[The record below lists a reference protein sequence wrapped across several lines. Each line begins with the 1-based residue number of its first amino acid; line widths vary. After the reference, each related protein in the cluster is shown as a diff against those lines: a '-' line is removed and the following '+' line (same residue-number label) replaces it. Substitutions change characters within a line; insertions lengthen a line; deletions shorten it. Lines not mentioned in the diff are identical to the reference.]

1 MSKSNPDDHWLVR
14 PKNIRRLWQIFA
26 GILVLTVLVQL
37 VIKIKGYVGVD
48 GWFGFGAVF
57 GFAACVAMI
66 LFAKLLGVFL
76 KRSEHYYD
84 EEEDNA

>member
-1 MSKSNPDDHWLVR
+1 MSKSNSDDHWLVR
-14 PKNIRRLWQIFA
+14 PKTIRLLWQIFA
-26 GILVLTVLVQL
+26 GILALTVLAQF

-48 GWFGFGAVF
+48 GWFGFGALF
-57 GFAACVAMI
+57 GFAACVAMV

-76 KRSEHYYD
+76 KRGENYYD